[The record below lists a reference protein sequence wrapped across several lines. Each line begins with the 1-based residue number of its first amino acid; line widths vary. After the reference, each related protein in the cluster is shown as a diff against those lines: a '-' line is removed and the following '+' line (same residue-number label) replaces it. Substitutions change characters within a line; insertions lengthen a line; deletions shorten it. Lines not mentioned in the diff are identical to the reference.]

1 MVKHYHRL
9 MLSLLAASDIAAA
22 GCSWLI
28 AYYAGVFAVRL
39 GFLAATE
46 PSGNFLP
53 AVQISLA
60 ACVPVFARMSL
71 YEPKRTKT
79 LWAEL
84 SVTVW
89 AVVVA
94 WGLMYVI
101 VSLADHVEHVR
112 FVMISEL
119 VAWLVLA
126 VLSRTAGRIILRRLR
141 AQGWNIRYTAIVGTG
156 RLGQTLFHCLK
167 RNKWTG
173 IEPAYFVQSPW
184 LRQSLLG
191 IDVLGPYAA
200 IEDILASRPVDIVFV
215 ALPAMACAG
224 IEEVLGKLANTHVDV
239 RIVPDMLS
247 FQFLKHD
254 LSQLD
259 DLPIVTLTHTP
270 LQGWNSALKQS
281 LDLTGSAL
289 GLVVLSLPMLLIALA
304 VRLTSGSPVL
314 YRQVRTSLG
323 GKPFVMIKF
332 RTMSVGVETDTGPI
346 WVTEDDPRITR
357 VGRLLRRTGLD
368 ELPQLVN
375 VLLGDM
381 SLVGPRPE
389 RPEFVELFRKQ
400 IPRYMLRY
408 HAKAGLTGWAQVH
421 GLRGRTSIR
430 KRLQH
435 DMYYLCNWSFG
446 LDLRIL
452 FITLLRLFVPPRGP
466 RQQWGR
472 DWPG

>member
-1 MVKHYHRL
+1 
-9 MLSLLAASDIAAA
+9 MLSLLATSDLAAA
-22 GCSWLI
+22 GCGWLI
-28 AYYAGVFAVRL
+28 AYYADVFAVRL
-39 GFLAATE
+39 GFPAASE

-53 AVQISLA
+53 AVLISLA
-60 ACVPVFARMSL
+60 ACVPVFAWMGL

-84 SVTVW
+84 SVIVR

-101 VSLADHVEHVR
+101 VSLANHIEHVR

-126 VLSRTAGRIILRRLR
+126 VLSRTDGRLILRRLR
-141 AQGWNIRYTAIVGTG
+141 ARGWNIRYAAIVGTG

-173 IEPAYFVQSPW
+173 IEPAYFVQSPR

-200 IEDILASRPVDIVFV
+200 IEAILASRPVDIVFV
-215 ALPAMACAG
+215 ALPARVSAG
-224 IEEVLGKLANTHVDV
+224 TEEVLEKLANTHVDV
-239 RIVPDMLS
+239 QIVPDMLS
-247 FQFLKHD
+247 FQFLKRD

-259 DLPIVTLTHTP
+259 NLPIVTLTHTP
-270 LQGWNSALKQS
+270 LRGWNNALKQG
-281 LDLTGSAL
+281 LDLAGSAL
-289 GLVVLSLPMLLIALA
+289 GLMVLSLPMLLIALA
-304 VRLTSGSPVL
+304 VRLASGRPVL

-332 RTMSVGVETDTGPI
+332 RTMSVGAETDTGPI
-346 WVTEDDPRITR
+346 WVTEDNPRITR
-357 VGRLLRRTGLD
+357 VGRFLRRTGLD

-375 VLLGDM
+375 VLRGDM

-389 RPEFVELFRKQ
+389 RPEFVARFRKQ

-408 HAKAGLTGWAQVH
+408 HVKAGLTGWAQVH

-430 KRLQH
+430 KRLQYDTH
-435 DMYYLCNWSFG
+435 YLCNWSFG

-452 FITLLRLFVPPRGP
+452 LITLLRLFVPPRGP
-466 RQQWGR
+466 RQQWRRG
-472 DWPG
+472 WPG